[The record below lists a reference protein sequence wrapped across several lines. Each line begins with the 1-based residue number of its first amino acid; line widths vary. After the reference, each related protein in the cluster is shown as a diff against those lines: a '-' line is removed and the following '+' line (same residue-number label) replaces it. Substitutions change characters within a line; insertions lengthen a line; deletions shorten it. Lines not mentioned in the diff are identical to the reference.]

1 MGGGPFLSKLNS
13 EMEYTND
20 NTIFKMKT
28 LFLDGLCK
36 LSYFLYV
43 IDKNF
48 IALIYTSEVLGVMYS
63 AKESSGKWNVAVI
76 TLTQP

>member
-1 MGGGPFLSKLNS
+1 
-13 EMEYTND
+13 MEYTND

-48 IALIYTSEVLGVMYS
+48 IALIYTSEVLGVMCS

>member
-1 MGGGPFLSKLNS
+1 MGGYPFLSKLNS

-20 NTIFKMKT
+20 KMKT